1 MFPAFVW
8 KKESLTCTSFLL
20 MPLSYLVV
28 VLLTSGVSPLIWH
41 QNGCD
46 CRSSEVF
53 LCSKEIQPAMQQ
65 DQEAGVAELGWL
77 GVTDGFRIS
86 LFGIQSI

>member
-53 LCSKEIQPAMQQ
+53 LCSKEIQQ
-65 DQEAGVAELGWL
+65 DREAGVAELGWL
-77 GVTDGFRIS
+77 GVMDGFRIS